1 MKLSVP
7 ILSRLCCLGNL
18 LFSVVVCTAEL
29 PATDAQLKAKA
40 ERLQAIVEQKLLQQ
54 HGMIPML
61 VRASDYQLPT
71 TDDYRGAYRHR
82 HLRGKSEAELG
93 LPPMHVWRA
102 WENTAANT
110 AYYLHAM
117 AYQYRTTRDPATLAI
132 CRRTLAALKY
142 IYTLPIEKGEK
153 GFLCKPYGGIYSN
166 QSSGDQ
172 LQCVAWGLAAYRP
185 LAPPEDAADIDTMA
199 VDFARFA
206 MKHDYT
212 SPHGYFGRSA
222 SDLKEEPKG
231 QIMDWRRA
239 TIFLPILYLA
249 WQGSGD
255 AEFAREISRIYD
267 EAGREKRFGVKTDR
281 FSTTA
286 FGPARRNIY
295 LPSLLMDCDPT
306 HETVWREAMITNY
319 RQARTGLLKDGR
331 WPTAWSY
338 DSKKGRVKIEEYPE
352 VGGGVG
358 KTGRSALF
366 AMCCVAAQRWCPDE
380 NMKSDARRIL
390 EGLDEATL
398 RFVMP
403 LDDEHPLP
411 PEWEVESK
419 MLDTDCLTG
428 WLCAYWEGRF
438 RGYW

>member
-1 MKLSVP
+1 MGVL
-7 ILSRLCCLGNL
+7 LHYGASRAEEQDAPNPNL
-18 LFSVVVCTAEL
+18 MRTA
-29 PATDAQLKAKA
+29 AH
-40 ERLQAIVEQKLLQQ
+40 LQSIVETKLLQP

-71 TDDYRGAYRHR
+71 AEDYQGAYRHR

-93 LPPMHVWRA
+93 IPPMHVWRA

-110 AYYLHAM
+110 AYYLYAM
-117 AYQYRTTRDPATLAI
+117 SFQYRVTRDPATLAI
-132 CRRTLAALKY
+132 CRRTVGALKH
-142 IYTLPIEKGEK
+142 IYTLPIKRGQK
-153 GFLCKPYGGIYSN
+153 GFLCKPYGGVYSN

-185 LAPPEDAADIDTMA
+185 LATPEDLADIDIMTA
-199 VDFARFA
+199 DFARFA
-206 MKHDYT
+206 MKNSYT
-212 SPHGYFGRSA
+212 SPSGYFGRSA
-222 SDLKEEPKG
+222 SELKAEQKN
-231 QIMDWRRA
+231 QSMDWRRA

-255 AEFAREISRIYD
+255 PEFAQEIDRIYD
-267 EAGREKRFGVKTDR
+267 EAGSEKRFRVKTDQ

-295 LPSLLMDCDPT
+295 LSSLLAEFDPV
-306 HETVWREAMITNY
+306 HQAVWREAMLTNY
-319 RQARTGLLKDGR
+319 RQGRTGVLPDGT
-331 WPTAWSY
+331 WPTAWKY
-338 DSKKGRVKIEEYPE
+338 DGSKGSMKVEEYLD

-358 KTGRSALF
+358 RTGRSALF
-366 AMCCVAAQRWCPDE
+366 AMSCVSGQRWLPDE
-380 NMKSDARRIL
+380 DMKGDARHIL
-390 EGLDEATL
+390 SKLDETKL

-403 LDDEHPLP
+403 LDEEHPLP
-411 PEWEVESK
+411 PEWKVESK
-419 MLDTDCLTG
+419 LLDTDCLTG